1 MQGFQKTSPISSP
14 QRVRLGPHNDGPS
27 CTARPAHLNYCDATR
42 NSFLVL
48 TQFLKSPNF
57 QWALDNG
64 ADSMVHGGHVPF
76 THFYKWLGTGGTVS
90 RRTANKTTDQSV
102 LTITK
107 ALTKTTN
114 CTFRAQKWRGTTT
127 FRSGPVPP
135 PPTFKFV
142 PAPLTLEPSYRKG
155 KESGLVYSA
164 YRQYLDH

>member
-64 ADSMVHGGHVPF
+64 ADCMVHGGHVPF

-135 PPTFKFV
+135 PR
-142 PAPLTLEPSYRKG
+142 LSNSSR
-155 KESGLVYSA
+155 
-164 YRQYLDH
+164 RH